1 MILLRVGASLNSLIK
16 NPPAMKEAITDTAIA
31 LLINYPLNILVL
43 YITFCIELTSF
54 QTATTLTAVFTVVA
68 IIRKYFVRTY
78 FSKKDKK
85 Q

>member
-1 MILLRVGASLNSLIK
+1 MIANRLAL
-16 NPPAMKEAITDTAIA
+16 KEAVTDTAIA
-31 LLINYPLNILVL
+31 LVINYPLNILVL
-43 YITFCIELTSF
+43 YVTFCMELTSF
-54 QTATTLTAVFTVVA
+54 QTATALTAVFTVVA